1 MTTNI
6 LRDSRQR
13 FNASNTIMSVG
24 VGRRR
29 SKPSVCLSVCLFVR
43 LLFVCL
49 FVCLQYNSKTNNPKV
64 FLVQGMIFGY
74 SRSDVVLESKSQKV
88 KVTGSMTLH
97 NDTSFQTIT
106 ALHSHSLGGDTGTIT
121 LQPRFIV
128 TCQSLGGDTDK
139 RIWHGFELYEY
150 ILVFVCDS
158 AFDMCV
164 CA

>member
-13 FNASNTIMSVG
+13 FNASNTNMSVG

-29 SKPSVCLSVCLFVR
+29 SKPSACPS
-43 LLFVCL
+43 VCL